1 MFYIYL
7 RHLYDLYL
15 IFVEYFWIGLV
26 WVFIVV
32 YVLELVSYLYSN
44 ILNLWLIS
52 TIHSYLPYNPEMYVL
67 LVTWYQLSSQSSLL
81 YYHWIIWSNFY
92 FTGLRKLTAL
102 KYQVIPNPP
111 YFYGLKTF
119 THIFCP
125 TLFITNDQFLY
136 WELYFLELLIL
147 IVLHILVHKKI
158 VESPPSLNPV

>member
-1 MFYIYL
+1 MVYIYL
-7 RHLYDLYL
+7 RHFYDLYL

-44 ILNLWLIS
+44 ILNLGLIS

-102 KYQVIPNPP
+102 KYQVSPP
-111 YFYGLKTF
+111 PPHIFMGLKHL
-119 THIFCP
+119 HIFFVLRCSLS
-125 TLFITNDQFLY
+125 TTNFYIESYIFLNY
-136 WELYFLELLIL
+136 WFW
-147 IVLHILVHKKI
+147 
-158 VESPPSLNPV
+158 